1 MALGKLF
8 LKLWLFLLAT
18 SYTSYIIQVTIF
30 EWQQDQVQNVR
41 PQAPFLITTAEAVSW
56 ALRDVP
62 ADDWP
67 KRFADLKPRLSY
79 PAELLPLSGL
89 GNYLEHHGG
98 ADLKPY
104 RESIASGRQAMF
116 SSPNYKILLGL
127 KRLPESDY
135 VLVVELPPMEP
146 LLILGMLRPATV
158 SQLVECF
165 MYGTAVLLWLSL
177 FWRDLKKLS
186 SAAEMVGNGK
196 FNVVVNVGRGSSMRP
211 LADSFNRMT
220 ERISALIKSHKD
232 LTNAVSHE
240 LRTPLARLRF
250 ALTLTEE
257 SDAPAERQQ
266 LLRKMQRDVT
276 ELDSLTSEMLT
287 YSRLDRDIP
296 DFALVSI
303 PLDSWLPQVIEEEIE
318 AARASGIE
326 IPVIV
331 RPSIDQAPLDQKF
344 MARAVGNLIRNGL
357 RFAKS
362 KVEVEIN
369 RDDKGYFVHVDDDG
383 PGIAEAESEQLFV
396 PFARLDESRARESGG
411 LGLGLAIVRRIAER
425 HGGTSTI
432 SKSPLGGAR
441 ITISWPSA

>member
-8 LKLWLFLLAT
+8 LKLWLLLLAT
-18 SYTSYIIQVTIF
+18 SYSSYLIQVTVL
-30 EWQQDQVQNVR
+30 EWQQDQIVGTRTQY
-41 PQAPFLITTAEAVSW
+41 PFLLTTAETLHW
-56 ALRDVP
+56 ALQDSP
-62 ADDWP
+62 QAEWP
-67 KRFADLKPRLSY
+67 KRFADLKLKLSF
-79 PAELLPLSGL
+79 PAELLPMSEL
-89 GNYLEHHGG
+89 GDYLGKHGG

-104 RESIASGRQAMF
+104 HDSISQGRHVMV
-116 SSPNYKILLGL
+116 SSQSYKVMLGL
-127 KRLPESDY
+127 KRLPGSDY
-135 VLVVELPPMEP
+135 VVAIELPPSP
-146 LLILGMLRPATV
+146 TLLVFGILKPSTFVWM
-158 SQLVECF
+158 VEST

-177 FWRDLKKLS
+177 FWRDLKKLG

-196 FNVVVNVGRGSSMRP
+196 FNVVVNVSPGSSVRA

-220 ERISALIKSHKD
+220 ERIAALIKSHKD

-250 ALTLTEE
+250 ALTLAEE
-257 SDAPAERQQ
+257 SETPAERQQ

-303 PLDSWLPQVIEEEIE
+303 PVDGWLPQVIEEEIE
-318 AARASGIE
+318 AAHASGID
-326 IPVIV
+326 IPVEV
-331 RPSIDQAPLDQKF
+331 RPSVDQVPLDQKF
-344 MARAVGNLIRNGL
+344 MARAVGNLIRNAL

-362 KVEVEIN
+362 RVEVEIN

-383 PGIAEAESEQLFV
+383 PGIAEADSEQLFV

-425 HGGTSTI
+425 HGGTSAI
-432 SKSPLGGAR
+432 SHSPLGGAR
-441 ITISWPSA
+441 ITISWPAA